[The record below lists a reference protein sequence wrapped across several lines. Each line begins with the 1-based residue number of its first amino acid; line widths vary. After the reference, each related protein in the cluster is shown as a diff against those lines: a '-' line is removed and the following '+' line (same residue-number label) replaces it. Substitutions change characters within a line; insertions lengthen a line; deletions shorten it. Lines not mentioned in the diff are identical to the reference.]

1 MNNFFN
7 WYKFCLNKKNV
18 ICEVIEETEIKQFI
32 SRYSKILFKLKLNC
46 SVSYVTVYKYI
57 VFYRF

>member
-32 SRYSKILFKLKLNC
+32 SRYFKILFKLKLNC